1 MGRIAIIGAGLAG
14 LAAARRLTKAG
25 VSDFVVLERSSRVG
39 GRVQTAACNGFRLD
53 AGFHVASTAYPAF
66 REILPAAS
74 LEPAWFDSGVLLQTR
89 NGRVVSF
96 HHPLRHPRKA
106 WQSGWPP
113 FGWWDLLQFGRLAME
128 ALVRPG
134 EGGIGRE
141 RQSTAQLLEQRRF
154 SEDFVDGFL
163 RPFFGGVFLD
173 DDLQTSAGLLR
184 YYLANFLLG
193 RAFLPKGGVERL
205 AATLRAQ
212 IPDDRFLF
220 GQAVRGIEKGADG
233 FRLALESGGILAAST
248 VILALGA
255 EETARI
261 LGWPAPRM
269 QPTTSIYFRSRR
281 ALYPDR
287 CLVLPRAKR
296 PLVRHFA
303 QVTNVDPSLAPEGVH
318 LLSATVLDDRGLDD
332 ESLFQ
337 IALREIGGVM
347 PAAAGLLE
355 PLQVIRV
362 PSALP
367 GQTPQ
372 HLVTWRQRRAT
383 LPEGLLLAG
392 DLAGNACQQNA
403 LQSGAR
409 AAESALGRHR

>member
-1 MGRIAIIGAGLAG
+1 M
-14 LAAARRLTKAG
+14 
-25 VSDFVVLERSSRVG
+25 
-39 GRVQTAACNGFRLD
+39 
-53 AGFHVASTAYPAF
+53 
-66 REILPAAS
+66 
-74 LEPAWFDSGVLLQTR
+74 
-89 NGRVVSF
+89 
-96 HHPLRHPRKA
+96 
-106 WQSGWPP
+106 
-113 FGWWDLLQFGRLAME
+113 
-128 ALVRPG
+128 
-134 EGGIGRE
+134 
-141 RQSTAQLLEQRRF
+141 
-154 SEDFVDGFL
+154 
-163 RPFFGGVFLD
+163 
-173 DDLQTSAGLLR
+173 
-184 YYLANFLLG
+184 
-193 RAFLPKGGVERL
+193 
-205 AATLRAQ
+205 
-212 IPDDRFLF
+212 
-220 GQAVRGIEKGADG
+220 QA
-233 FRLALESGGILAAST
+233 
-248 VILALGA
+248 
-255 EETARI
+255 
-261 LGWPAPRM
+261 
-269 QPTTSIYFRSRR
+269 TTSIYFRSRR

-362 PSALP
+362 PDALP

-403 LQSGAR
+403 LQSGVH
-409 AAESALGRHR
+409 AAERTLGRHR